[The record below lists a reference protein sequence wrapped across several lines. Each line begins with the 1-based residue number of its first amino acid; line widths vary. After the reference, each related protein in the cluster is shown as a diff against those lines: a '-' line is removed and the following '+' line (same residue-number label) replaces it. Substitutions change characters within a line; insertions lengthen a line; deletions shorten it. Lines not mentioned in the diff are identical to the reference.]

1 MRRWLLLSLA
11 LGGCTPSPGL
21 VMDGAPDGPS
31 VHLEGTVDGSTASL
45 SVLGQGLG
53 EAFGLS
59 LHVRFD
65 DALVAIVAPTQ
76 EPVLGE
82 GAVLLERVVDGD
94 VALGGTRPSREAGE
108 VTIADGLLATVDVR
122 ARAGA
127 TSRVEIVD
135 AVARRLDGS
144 FVPLAAAGG
153 TLTLEAP

>member
-65 DALVAIVAPTQ
+65 DTLVAIVAPTQ

-82 GAVLLERVVDGD
+82 GAVLLERVEDGD

-108 VTIADGLLATVDVR
+108 VAIADGLLATVDMR

-135 AVARRLDGS
+135 AVARRIDGS